1 MAVYITGDKHGDFVS
16 ADDYQ
21 KVRKFCA
28 DNKTTPEKDYM
39 IVLGDH
45 GVTFYGNDKY
55 KKHLVKYAVTFILI
69 HGNHDRRPKGYN
81 LKRVYVSNNQIAGMF
96 YREDRFPN
104 ILYPME
110 YGSYIFAGHP
120 VYIMGGAYSVDKEW
134 RKEQEAIEEMRGNN
148 VRYWFADEQM
158 SDDERD
164 DAWGELQK
172 IADYMDRGLLRK
184 EPILF
189 MTHTCPMG
197 HVPFSAFLSGVDQ
210 SQVDRR
216 TENFFDQVETLF
228 VDHEIP
234 YKWYCGHWHTDTVDG
249 DVRFMYHDI
258 LEIPEADGWPVTI
271 ANQTANTSS

>member
-16 ADDYQ
+16 KDDYQ
-21 KVRKFCA
+21 KVRKFCK
-28 DNKTTPEKDYM
+28 DNDTSPEKDYM

-45 GVTFYGNDKY
+45 GVTFYGDDRY
-55 KKHLVKYAVTFILI
+55 KKHLAKYPITFILI
-69 HGNHDRRPKGYN
+69 HGNHDRRPKGYY
-81 LKRVYVSNNQIAGMF
+81 LKRVYISNDQVAGMF

-134 RKEQEAIEEMRGNN
+134 RKEQEAIEEMQGKN

-158 SDDERD
+158 SDDEREE
-164 DAWGELQK
+164 AWEELQK
-172 IADYMDRGLLRK
+172 IADQMDKGYLRK
-184 EPILF
+184 EPLLF

-216 TENFFDQVETLF
+216 TEKFFDRVETMFIEDGL
-228 VDHEIP
+228 P
-234 YKWYCGHWHTDTVDG
+234 YKWFCGHWHMDARDG
-249 DVRFMYHDI
+249 DLRFMYHDI
-258 LEIPEADGWPVTI
+258 LEIS
-271 ANQTANTSS
+271 ANGEWFYVEPTE